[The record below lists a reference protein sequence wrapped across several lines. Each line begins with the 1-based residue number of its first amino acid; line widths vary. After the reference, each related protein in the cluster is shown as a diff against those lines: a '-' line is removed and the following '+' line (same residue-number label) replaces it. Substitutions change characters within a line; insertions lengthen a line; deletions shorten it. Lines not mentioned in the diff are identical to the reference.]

1 MLAIRKNL
9 YLVGLFSSAFLT
21 LLYQTGYCRSG
32 GKILWVPNFDGTV
45 RDILWAS
52 PDPNEPI
59 PFYWRDWIERVPVFT
74 MATAI
79 LTSANSSPWTVDPTW
94 NAANNSVELVGA
106 GGKGAA
112 GTTGSGSSGGGGG
125 GSAQYV
131 KLTNGALG
139 ATVPFIFYTSGISSF
154 GTVFEDSSTGSHT
167 NCYIAGS
174 GFNASGTTH
183 GNGGN
188 VISTIGTPA
197 VTFTVSL
204 DRAGAN
210 GGNSGANLG
219 GGGGGGTPGALAA
232 GGTGALS
239 ATANG
244 GGGGGSN
251 NGATGNGSG
260 QTGGTGSSGTGGG
273 AGNPGTNGTGNSGG
287 GGGNT
292 VSAGLTVTGGNGGSG
307 TDFDVTAGLGG
318 GGGGSGQN
326 TNNTAGETSTGGSG
340 GLYGGGG
347 GGCGGLRGTTSPTFT
362 VGVGG
367 AGVIALTWVAL
378 STFVPDLMPQ
388 ACL

>member
-1 MLAIRKNL
+1 MPAIRKNL

-59 PFYWRDWIERVPVFT
+59 PLYWRDWIERVPVFT
-74 MATAI
+74 MATTI
-79 LTSANSSPWTVDPTW
+79 LTSANSSPWTVDSTW
-94 NAANNSVELVGA
+94 NATNNSVELVGA
-106 GGKGAA
+106 GGRGAA

-219 GGGGGGTPGALAA
+219 GGGG
-232 GGTGALS
+232 
-239 ATANG
+239 
-244 GGGGGSN
+244 SN

-292 VSAGLTVTGGNGGSG
+292 VAAGLTVTGGNGGSG
-307 TDFDVTAGLGG
+307 TDFDVTHGLGG

-367 AGVIALTWVAL
+367 AGVIALTWVAT
-378 STFVPDLMPQ
+378 SVSVPVLMPQ